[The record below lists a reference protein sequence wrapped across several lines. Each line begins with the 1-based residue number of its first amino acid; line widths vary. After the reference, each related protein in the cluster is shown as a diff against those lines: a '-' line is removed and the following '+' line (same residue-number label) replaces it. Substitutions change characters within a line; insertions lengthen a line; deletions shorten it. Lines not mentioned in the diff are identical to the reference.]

1 MLIKCDSRLLD
12 IFDRANLYDLKNNM
26 DKSNIFTLAIIIQ
39 NLQWQ
44 IETLN
49 FFSPILSQTMMELN
63 FKVKRISHVNITHSY
78 SWPTWP
84 NMINL

>member
-39 NLQWQ
+39 NLQW
-44 IETLN
+44 
-49 FFSPILSQTMMELN
+49 FILSFIQTFFLWE
-63 FKVKRISHVNITHSY
+63 
-78 SWPTWP
+78 PTVYQIAFWLLENQKETKLIIP
-84 NMINL
+84 AFIGESL